1 MFFFRDMYTET
12 FTEKVLTFLQSGAE
26 AAVDMLGSL
35 ALSRGEFQR
44 DYKRFLARRGSRP
57 FRKDWADWYR
67 KYRIYT
73 TMLSRMKKQG
83 LIQKRSSRGGTVWVI
98 TREGTDRLK
107 LIKARRQNPNSL
119 TTAHYV
125 ASTRREVTIISFD
138 IPEREKGKRRWLRAA
153 LGSLSFS
160 LLHKSVWIGTQS
172 IPEEFL
178 DALRER
184 DLLRHVHIVGVPK
197 SGTLEKIV

>member
-1 MFFFRDMYTET
+1 MYTET

-35 ALSRGEFQR
+35 ALSPGEFQR
-44 DYKRFLARRGSRP
+44 DYKRFLARGGPRP

-67 KYRIYT
+67 KWRIYT

-83 LIQKRSSRGGTVWVI
+83 LIRKRSSRGGTAWVI
-98 TREGTDRLK
+98 TKEGIERLK

-125 ASTRREVTIISFD
+125 AGMRREVTIVSFD

-184 DLLRHVHIVGVPK
+184 DLLRHVHIVGVTK
-197 SGTLEKIV
+197 RGTLEKIV